1 MTQNLH
7 PPTPLLCASL
17 LCASFLAASG
27 AQAQSVTPD
36 EAIGPGGIVGQS
48 LQFSPVER
56 SEIRNTTAA
65 QRLHGTTRGLTA
77 VIGAPVPPTLSLSD
91 LPDQTVSD
99 TEGGAVLKYAMM
111 EDEIVVVDPIT
122 MRVVDVIRRGVQQP

>member
-1 MTQNLH
+1 MTQNLRQ
-7 PPTPLLCASL
+7 PTLLLCASL
-17 LCASFLAASG
+17 LCGFFLAASG
-27 AQAQSVTPD
+27 AHAQSVAPN
-36 EAIGPGGIVGQS
+36 EAVGSGGTVGQS

-56 SEIRNTTAA
+56 SSIRNAAAA

-91 LPDQTVSD
+91 LPDQGVSD
-99 TEGGAVLKYAMM
+99 SEGGAVLKYAMM

-122 MRVVDVIRRGVQQP
+122 MRVVDVIRRGVQP